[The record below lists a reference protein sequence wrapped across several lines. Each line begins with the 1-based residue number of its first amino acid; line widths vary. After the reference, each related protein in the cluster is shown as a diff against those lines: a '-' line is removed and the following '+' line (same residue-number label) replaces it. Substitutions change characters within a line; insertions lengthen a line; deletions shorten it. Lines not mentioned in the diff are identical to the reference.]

1 MLEFTLKFLSGDSRK
16 YEVDESTNVRQFK
29 ERLRDELNIPI
40 ERQRLIFQG
49 KVLQDDTKLIDSNI
63 QNKTVHFVERAE
75 PIPPPG
81 PTNASGS
88 TLNSID
94 HRLNDGGIN
103 QAMMDEVNETTS
115 IFINAFPGA
124 ANLQPN
130 DIQNL
135 VQNLLNDLG
144 DVGRQAQVNTT
155 MASDGHGVDINIDFG
170 NIHQI
175 LEQQEI
181 NERFR
186 SIGRMLTRLKLRID
200 RIEQIVQSNFR
211 LSPTPPPPPPS
222 TSERTTSP
230 PHVAAAAATTTTA
243 ETAAT
248 TTTAEAATTTTTAE
262 AAAAVE
268 SPPPPPSTTSSTTF
282 LGMEDI
288 TSTEMDVESQGSIIS
303 TETLHT
309 PPTTAGTTPVE
320 NASPPSTTNNNPA
333 IASPRTAR
341 DLAELMNTIDAEHH
355 RLQGY
360 HQTYL
365 RTIAQT
371 DAFEQELHGRQRF
384 YSLYNEA
391 THLVAH
397 IYHNITDFTLDLND
411 PLETRLLH
419 LGELPI
425 SQAGLASI
433 GQNSGHGFAPGQ
445 EVGTRVLPRTSRS
458 IGRRPTAVATAR
470 IMGPIQISAG
480 TNPALIP
487 GEARMPFQNPMGAVP
502 RMVFNA
508 TPRSSLPIRPPTP
521 LTANNGGMQQSMRF
535 NLGTLPYTFMQ
546 MGPDGITLNQVSASV
561 VADVQT
567 ANSSSSPSSS
577 PSSQQQSSTNRP
589 TLNNIPQGATH
600 VISSGPIQINGGQ
613 LDNNLA
619 AEIAQRVSNSVQQHF
634 AQMVNQ
640 QVPNN
645 TNINNQIPNNNNN
658 NILNAT
664 DSILRSTFVLQP
676 DSSSS
681 SSRNNETL
689 RSRSADSR
697 PTNNNTTTSTTT
709 SSIEDD
715 EADWIDLPSMDLP
728 MPPQQHPNPPI
739 IPMPRLRGPAI
750 IQSIDRSLPCASPY
764 FTQTLRPPFDN
775 PNNAA
780 NLTPTEAAALQNTP
794 NRAVIFATAPQRPRG
809 RHRHP
814 AGPWAQLNQ
823 QQQQQQM
830 QNFMLASPNAP
841 TGATVLT
848 PAGHAYN
855 MTAHSFE
862 IPMVISTTTT
872 AEIPQ
877 QQTSNDNSQ
886 QQQQQQQQST
896 PNDGQQIQM
905 NAIISQVLSQILPG
919 VLRTGNGRVR
929 LNIGQNN
936 PGNNNNPS
944 NNNTPTL
951 QSQASGTNTT
961 QQTIPTATNIP
972 GVVAGN
978 LDFSNIARSIGSMV
992 QGITGRLI
1000 PGATL
1005 ISSNLSMPTTMT
1017 SSTLPSSSSSSSS
1030 STTTASTT
1038 TTNTTSS
1045 SQNSN
1050 TSTSTIT
1057 NNPEND
1063 TVTEQ
1068 MLTELLRLLGGG
1080 LDNPELDNLT
1090 IGSFMQ
1096 RFGEDVDAR
1105 SNDGT
1110 NLISELFSTM
1120 TSRMHFTDVWNLVL
1134 GNPVGPRIN
1143 QARQSATEY
1152 LQNTLLQGRPI
1163 TPETLEELT
1172 DRLYESLLQEAA
1184 VNFNELRVKS
1194 NINIANVMKRF
1205 FRHHALKLL
1214 HILFD
1219 DPNNV
1224 WFERFRQQ
1232 LITMRN
1238 EYLTLSSQCLE
1249 GGEAAAIDFILNR
1262 HRIIF
1267 RSSNSMIVTWSE
1279 TYLRTSLTNAFNA
1292 IRSSPPNVSNYLIEP
1307 TPIIGRHVHVTPPS
1321 TTQLSSVINR
1331 TDHERETAA
1340 TATTTSPSSPS
1351 WKANL
1356 PDDWIPIVVRDVN
1369 SQHDTPAQPPFSD
1382 TYKDGMPSKRR
1393 RVHMREDLTSS
1404 NLLQTLV
1411 LRASSASSS
1420 NHQISNGTIITPEN
1434 VLTGEAP
1441 SPTLVNTFEQEL
1453 KRLLEQRIRQDRDY
1467 PEVQNRMP
1475 NTKRYL
1481 DGDK

>member
-16 YEVDESTNVRQFK
+16 YEVDESANVRQFK

-49 KVLQDDTKLIDSNI
+49 KVLQDETKLIDSNI
-63 QNKTVHFVERAE
+63 QNKTLHFVERAE
-75 PIPPPG
+75 PIPPAG
-81 PTNASGS
+81 PNNGSGS
-88 TLNSID
+88 AINNMDTRT
-94 HRLNDGGIN
+94 HDGGIN
-103 QAMMDEVNETTS
+103 QAMLDEVNETTS

-130 DIQNL
+130 DIQSV

-170 NIHQI
+170 NIHQL
-175 LEQQEI
+175 LEHQEI

-211 LSPTPPPPPPS
+211 LSPTAPPPPPA
-222 TSERTTSP
+222 SEQTISSP
-230 PHVAAAAATTTTA
+230 IAAVVTAVAAAT
-243 ETAAT
+243 
-248 TTTAEAATTTTTAE
+248 ATTTTTTTTVTRTAT
-262 AAAAVE
+262 
-268 SPPPPPSTTSSTTF
+268 PPPSTTSSTTF

-288 TSTEMDVESQGSIIS
+288 TSSEMDVESQGSINS
-303 TETLHT
+303 AETLHT
-309 PPTTAGTTPVE
+309 PPTSAGTTSVD
-320 NASPPSTTNNNPA
+320 NSSSPSTTATRNSPT
-333 IASPRTAR
+333 ITPRTTR
-341 DLAELMNTIDAEHH
+341 DLAELMNTIDIEQR
-355 RLQGY
+355 RLQEY
-360 HQTYL
+360 YQTYI
-365 RTIAQT
+365 RTITQS
-371 DAFEQELHGRQRF
+371 DAFDQELAGRQRF

-391 THLVAH
+391 AHFISH

-411 PLETRLLH
+411 PVESRLLH

-425 SQAGLASI
+425 SQARLDSVAQNGS
-433 GQNSGHGFAPGQ
+433 GQDAA
-445 EVGTRVLPRTSRS
+445 TRVIPRPSRS
-458 IGRRPTAVATAR
+458 IGRRPTGMSAAR
-470 IMGPIQISAG
+470 IMSPIQISAG
-480 TNPALIP
+480 TNPGLVP
-487 GEARMPFQNPMGAVP
+487 GEVRMAFQNPMGAMP

-508 TPRSSLPIRPPTP
+508 NPRPTFPMRPPTP

-546 MGPDGITLNQVSASV
+546 MGPEGITLNQVSASV

-567 ANSSSSPSSS
+567 ANSSS
-577 PSSQQQSSTNRP
+577 QQQSSTNRP
-589 TLNNIPQGATH
+589 TLNNMPQGATH
-600 VISSGPIQINGGQ
+600 VISSGPIQINGNQ
-613 LDNNLA
+613 LDSNLA
-619 AEIAQRVSNSVQQHF
+619 TEIAQHMSNSFQQHF
-634 AQMVNQ
+634 AQMAHQ
-640 QVPNN
+640 QTPNS
-645 TNINNQIPNNNNN
+645 INMNNPTGNNNSEMN
-658 NILNAT
+658 LA

-676 DSSSS
+676 DASSSI
-681 SSRNNETL
+681 RNNETL

-697 PTNNNTTTSTTT
+697 PSNTNPATSTTT

-715 EADWIDLPSMDLP
+715 DSDWIDLPPMDLSV
-728 MPPQQHPNPPI
+728 PPQQPSNEPALPI
-739 IPMPRLRGPAI
+739 PRLRGPAI

-775 PNNAA
+775 ANNAS
-780 NLTPTEAAALQNTP
+780 NLTPEEAAALQNASS
-794 NRAVIFATAPQRPRG
+794 RAVIFATAPQRQRG

-823 QQQQQQM
+823 QQQQQLQLQQQQQM
-830 QNFMLASPNAP
+830 QNFMLASAGAP
-841 TGATVLT
+841 TGTTVLT

-872 AEIPQ
+872 AAAEVPQ
-877 QQTSNDNSQ
+877 QTASNDNSQ
-886 QQQQQQQQST
+886 QPST
-896 PNDGQQIQM
+896 ENDGQQTHM
-905 NAIISQVLSQILPG
+905 NTIISQVLSQILPG

-929 LNIGQNN
+929 LNIGQNS
-936 PGNNNNPS
+936 PGNNNNNPTSPS
-944 NNNTPTL
+944 TP
-951 QSQASGTNTT
+951 SQASGTNTT
-961 QQTIPTATNIP
+961 QSTMPTATNIP
-972 GVVAGN
+972 GVTAGN

-1005 ISSNLSMPTTMT
+1005 ISPNFTIPNPMATGSF
-1017 SSTLPSSSSSSSS
+1017 SSS
-1030 STTTASTT
+1030 STTTTTTTASNTNST
-1038 TTNTTSS
+1038 SQNSNNTTNTTA
-1045 SQNSN
+1045 
-1050 TSTSTIT
+1050 
-1057 NNPEND
+1057 NNNEND
-1063 TVTEQ
+1063 AVTEQ

-1080 LDNPELDNLT
+1080 LENPELENLT

-1096 RFGEDVDAR
+1096 RFGEDIETR
-1105 SNDGT
+1105 SNDGA

-1134 GNPVGPRIN
+1134 GNPVGLRIN
-1143 QARQSATEY
+1143 EARRSATEY
-1152 LQNTLLQGRPI
+1152 LQNTVLQGRPI
-1163 TPETLEELT
+1163 TPETLDELA
-1172 DRLYESLLQEAA
+1172 DKLYESLLQEAA
-1184 VNFNELRVKS
+1184 VNFNDLRVKP
-1194 NINIANVMKRF
+1194 NINVANVMKRF
-1205 FRHHALKLL
+1205 FLHHARKLL

-1224 WFERFRQQ
+1224 WFDHFRQQ
-1232 LITMRN
+1232 LISMRN
-1238 EYLTLSSQCLE
+1238 EYLTLSSRCLE
-1249 GGEAAAIDFILNR
+1249 GGETAVIDFILNR

-1279 TYLRTSLTNAFNA
+1279 TYLRTSLANAFNA
-1292 IRSSPPNVSNYLIEP
+1292 VRTSPPNVSSYLIEP
-1307 TPIIGRHVHVTPPS
+1307 TPVVERTVNVTPS
-1321 TTQLSSVINR
+1321 ATTQLSSKINK
-1331 TDHERETAA
+1331 TEHGRETAVP
-1340 TATTTSPSSPS
+1340 TATTSSNSS

-1369 SQHDTPAQPPFSD
+1369 SQQNAPAQPPFSD
-1382 TYKDGMPSKRR
+1382 AYKEGMPPKRR
-1393 RVHMREDLTSS
+1393 RVYMREDLTSS

-1411 LRASSASSS
+1411 LRASSTSSS
-1420 NHQISNGTIITPEN
+1420 NNQFTNVTTPTPES
-1434 VLTGEAP
+1434 VLAGEAA
-1441 SPTLVNTFEQEL
+1441 SSTLVNTFEQEL

-1467 PEVQNRMP
+1467 PEVKNRMP

>member
-16 YEVDESTNVRQFK
+16 YEVDESTTVRQFK
-29 ERLRDELNIPI
+29 ERLHDELNIPI

-49 KVLQDDTKLIDSNI
+49 KVLQDDAKLTDTNI

-81 PTNASGS
+81 PNNASGN
-88 TLNSID
+88 TLNSMD
-94 HRLNDGGIN
+94 HRTNDGGMN
-103 QAMMDEVNETTS
+103 QALMDEVNETTS

-170 NIHQI
+170 NIHQV

-186 SIGRMLTRLKLRID
+186 SIGRMLTRLKLRTD

-211 LSPTPPPPPPS
+211 LSPTPPPS

-230 PHVAAAAATTTTA
+230 PRPAAATTTIAAAATTT
-243 ETAAT
+243 
-248 TTTAEAATTTTTAE
+248 
-262 AAAAVE
+262 AAAVA
-268 SPPPPPSTTSSTTF
+268 SPPPQPSTTSSTTF

-288 TSTEMDVESQGSIIS
+288 TSTEMDVESQGSINS

-320 NASPPSTTNNNPA
+320 NSSSPSTTNNNAAIPA
-333 IASPRTAR
+333 PRTAR
-341 DLAELMNTIDAEHH
+341 DLAELLNTIDTEQH
-355 RLQGY
+355 RLQANY
-360 HQTYL
+360 QTYL
-365 RTIAQT
+365 RTITQT
-371 DAFEQELHGRQRF
+371 DAFDQELSGRQRF

-391 THLVAH
+391 THLIAH

-433 GQNSGHGFAPGQ
+433 AQNSGHSFPSAQ
-445 EVGTRVLPRTSRS
+445 EVGGARVLPRPSRS
-458 IGRRPTAVATAR
+458 IGRRVTAVATAR
-470 IMGPIQISAG
+470 IMGPIQISTGA
-480 TNPALIP
+480 NPALVP
-487 GEARMPFQNPMGAVP
+487 GEARMPFQNPMGAIP
-502 RMVFNA
+502 RMLFNA
-508 TPRSSLPIRPPTP
+508 TPRSSLPIRPPPP
-521 LTANNGGMQQSMRF
+521 LTPNNGGMQQSMRF

-567 ANSSSSPSSS
+567 ANSSSS
-577 PSSQQQSSTNRP
+577 QQQSSTNRS
-589 TLNNIPQGATH
+589 TLNNVPQGATH

-613 LDNNLA
+613 LDSNLA

-634 AQMVNQ
+634 AQMTNQ

-645 TNINNQIPNNNNN
+645 TNINNQSPNNNNSN
-658 NILNAT
+658 VT

-676 DSSSS
+676 DSPATTL
-681 SSRNNETL
+681 RNNETL

-697 PTNNNTTTSTTT
+697 PPNNNTTTSTTT

-728 MPPQQHPNPPI
+728 VPPQQLPNPPML
-739 IPMPRLRGPAI
+739 PMPRLRGSAI

-780 NLTPTEAAALQNTP
+780 NLTPAEAAALQNTS

-823 QQQQQQM
+823 QQQQQQQQQM
-830 QNFMLASPNAP
+830 QNFMLASPGAP
-841 TGATVLT
+841 TGTTVLT

-872 AEIPQ
+872 TEIPQ
-877 QQTSNDNSQ
+877 QQTSNDNSP
-886 QQQQQQQQST
+886 QQQQQSST
-896 PNDGQQIQM
+896 NDAQQIQM

-936 PGNNNNPS
+936 PGNNNN
-944 NNNTPTL
+944 NTSTS

-978 LDFSNIARSIGSMV
+978 LDFSNIARSIGTMV
-992 QGITGRLI
+992 QGITGRFI

-1005 ISSNLSMPTTMT
+1005 ISSNLATPTSTT
-1017 SSTLPSSSSSSSS
+1017 SSSSTSSSSSSSSS
-1030 STTTASTT
+1030 STIT

-1050 TSTSTIT
+1050 TSTSTTT
-1057 NNPEND
+1057 NNNEND
-1063 TVTEQ
+1063 AVTEQ

-1096 RFGEDVDAR
+1096 RFGEDIDAR

-1143 QARQSATEY
+1143 EARRSATEY
-1152 LQNTLLQGRPI
+1152 LQNTILQRRPI
-1163 TPETLEELT
+1163 TPETLEEIV
-1172 DRLYESLLQEAA
+1172 DKLYESLLQEAA
-1184 VNFNELRVKS
+1184 VNFNELRVKP
-1194 NINIANVMKRF
+1194 NINIANIMKRF
-1205 FRHHALKLL
+1205 FRHHARKLL
-1214 HILFD
+1214 RILFD

-1232 LITMRN
+1232 LISMRN
-1238 EYLTLSSQCLE
+1238 EYLALSSQCLE
-1249 GGEAAAIDFILNR
+1249 GGETAAIDFILNR

-1279 TYLRTSLTNAFNA
+1279 TYLRTSLANAFNA
-1292 IRSSPPNVSNYLIEP
+1292 IRSSPPNISNYLIEP
-1307 TPIIGRHVHVTPPS
+1307 TPIIERHVHATPSS
-1321 TTQLSSVINR
+1321 TTQLTSIINK
-1331 TDHERETAA
+1331 TNHERETAA
-1340 TATTTSPSSPS
+1340 STTTPTSSSNPS

-1369 SQHDTPAQPPFSD
+1369 SQHDAPAQSPFSD
-1382 TYKDGMPSKRR
+1382 AYKEGMPSKRR

-1420 NHQISNGTIITPEN
+1420 NNQMSNGTPITPES